1 MRCYS
6 AQVFISFAGS
16 SFLGSVEKEKAMLM
30 YHRTA
35 RAFPIMLSVLAFG
48 CAGPMAPR
56 TARAEPPSAPAA
68 DGAHASINDLEKRFR
83 SATAL
88 LYAQTEDGGFKMMC
102 TATAFEKK
110 GKMTRFVTAAHCV
123 ASDDT
128 QHDRVEVEKT
138 NWFITF
144 DEPHNKNM
152 MEAHVVAAGYQH
164 RGDDFAV
171 VEVELAKDVPLMP
184 LAADDPTLGENI
196 SNFASP
202 LGLGKQL
209 FRGHVSMESLDRPVI
224 SGDINWKG
232 ATLLQMSSGPGS
244 SGSSI
249 VSQNQK
255 GIVAFLVG
263 NITFRGSP
271 NIVAIPVSKFKKF
284 WTEAQAGKYKWYKA
298 DGDDSSASA
307 DAKSGKGVKKLWN
320 RIHVDGITYKLDGD
334 EDAAD
339 KK

>member
-1 MRCYS
+1 M
-6 AQVFISFAGS
+6 A
-16 SFLGSVEKEKAMLM
+16 
-30 YHRTA
+30 HRTA
-35 RAFPIMLSVLAFG
+35 RSIPLLLSMLAVG

-56 TARAEPPSAPAA
+56 TARAETVTHGNS
-68 DGAHASINDLEKRFR
+68 ASITDLETSFR

-128 QHDRVEVEKT
+128 QHDRVDVEKT

-152 MEAHVVAAGYQH
+152 MEVKVVAAGYQH

-171 VEVELAKDVPLMP
+171 VECELPKDVPLMP
-184 LAADDPTLGENI
+184 LAADDPSLGENI

-209 FRGHVSMESLDRPVI
+209 FRGHVSMEALDRPVI

-249 VSQNQK
+249 VSQKQK

-271 NIVAIPVSKFKKF
+271 NIVAIPISKFKKF
-284 WTEAQAGKYKWYKA
+284 WSEAQAGKYKWYK
-298 DGDDSSASA
+298 GDEESGSS
-307 DAKSGKGVKKLWN
+307 DTKSGKGVKKLWN

-334 EDAAD
+334 EESSE

>member
-1 MRCYS
+1 M
-6 AQVFISFAGS
+6 Q
-16 SFLGSVEKEKAMLM
+16 
-30 YHRTA
+30 HRTA
-35 RAFPIMLSVLAFG
+35 RSLPLILSVLAFG
-48 CAGPMAPR
+48 CAGPMTPRMAHADQKTAP
-56 TARAEPPSAPAA
+56 TA
-68 DGAHASINDLEKRFR
+68 AHASITDLETRFR

-88 LYAQTEDGGFKMMC
+88 LYAQTDDGGFKMMC

-128 QHDRVEVEKT
+128 QHDRVDVEKT

-152 MEAHVVAAGYQH
+152 MEAKVIAAGYQH

-171 VEVELAKDVPLMP
+171 VEVELGKDVPLMP
-184 LAADDPTLGENI
+184 LAANDPTLGENI

-209 FRGHVSMESLDRPVI
+209 FRGHVSMEALDRPVI

-249 VSQNQK
+249 VSQNQR

-271 NIVAIPVSKFKKF
+271 NIVAIPVGKFKKF
-284 WTEAQAGKYKWYKA
+284 WSEVQVGKYKWYKA
-298 DGDDSSASA
+298 DDETASA
-307 DAKSGKGVKKLWN
+307 DTKPGKGKGVKKLWE
-320 RIHVDGITYKLDGD
+320 RIHVTGITYKLDVD
-334 EDAAD
+334 EESTE
-339 KK
+339 KP